1 MNINLEDDIFQAH
14 CALDDLKDYIE
25 DGATIRHVLDDVV
38 TLDLA
43 DDSETTINLAP
54 VQHLLS
60 ALRSMSTKA
69 DVKDE

>member
-14 CALDDLKDYIE
+14 CALDTLKDHIE
-25 DGATIRHVLDDVV
+25 DGATIRHVRDDVV

-43 DDSETTINLAP
+43 DDSETTINLDP

-60 ALRSMSTKA
+60 ALRSMSN
-69 DVKDE
+69 